1 MDQFIVTPAV
11 LAAIAGAVLSLAFSY
26 IPGLN
31 AKFAALPSENKSL
44 IMAVMLLLAS
54 LAVYGLGCAGIVQSG
69 IGCDQKGAVQLAF
82 IFISAIMANQSVY
95 ALSAPTQA
103 VKDVKAKTQ

>member
-1 MDQFIVTPAV
+1 MDNFTVTPAV

-31 AKFAALPSENKSL
+31 AKFAVLPSETKSL
-44 IMAVMLLLAS
+44 IMAGLLLAAS
-54 LAVYGLGCAGIVQSG
+54 LAVFGLGCAGILQAG

-95 ALSAPTQA
+95 ALSAPVQA
-103 VKDVKAKTQ
+103 VKDAKAKP